1 MFAIDIKISSAI
13 KLAQWRS
20 QAAIDNEIFCT
31 TSKKVASHQYKKHCR
46 DDATVLK
53 AVLFYPYTG
62 YKLQYKCGSCRDPEY
77 SLGGLEDACGGHE
90 VIV

>member
-1 MFAIDIKISSAI
+1 MTFFVLQVKKLQAINI
-13 KLAQWRS
+13 
-20 QAAIDNEIFCT
+20 
-31 TSKKVASHQYKKHCR
+31 KKHCR

-90 VIV
+90 VIVEAVTMSVKA